1 MARISKQGLDF
12 IKSFESFV
20 PYVYDD
26 LRAPVKGKY
35 REWKGEK
42 PIGTLTI
49 GYGHTNSAKH
59 PLKIKKGLKITE
71 AEAADILDVDLD
83 ECEAAVNELV
93 DCPLTQGQ
101 FDALT
106 SFAFNCG
113 TGNLKKLIIP
123 LKRKDYGGC
132 RAKFD
137 LYTKSK
143 GQYLRGLQRRRDG
156 EQALWDEVGVLL
168 PTEEPVHHPA
178 EVDAPDGLT
187 IPAADGTKA
196 KTSVTAL
203 AKVSRK
209 ARIAIWIE
217 RVGHAIWGGLTVEAI
232 LEYFGFAQSTI
243 SQVKQFVG
251 DNETA
256 LLITGGILM
265 VLVAKWL
272 LGLMTEDVDAGR
284 AVPSGEAA

>member
-20 PYVYDD
+20 PHVYDD
-26 LRAPVKGKY
+26 LKAPVKGQY
-35 REWKGEK
+35 REWKGGAVE
-42 PIGTLTI
+42 GTLTI

-123 LKRKDYGGC
+123 LKRKDYTGC

-156 EQALWDEVGVLL
+156 EQALWDEGGVLL
-168 PTEEPVHHPA
+168 PDEPVHHTA
-178 EVDAPDGLT
+178 EVDPPDHIT
-187 IPAADGTKA
+187 IPAADGTKT
-196 KTSVTAL
+196 KTPASAL

-209 ARIAIWIE
+209 ARIAVWMKRVAHGIWTSVTID
-217 RVGHAIWGGLTVEAI
+217 AI
-232 LEYFGFAQSTI
+232 LQYFGLAQSTI
-243 SQVKQFVG
+243 GQVKEFVS

-256 LLITGGILM
+256 LLITGSILL

-272 LGLMTEDVDAGR
+272 LGLMAEDVDAGR